1 MKKSIPSLY
10 NGNKKTLKD
19 VMKKEGKKGN
29 QEQTEDEADLT
40 PQKHER
46 ALKEAYKSFVL
57 P

>member
-1 MKKSIPSLY
+1 
-10 NGNKKTLKD
+10 
-19 VMKKEGKKGN
+19 MKKEGKKGN

-57 P
+57 PS